1 MVSLISISTSESK
14 AIVFSGTSQPL
25 HIHISSFHIKILDY
39 FLIPH
44 STSFLIPHSSF
55 LIPHSIPHAP
65 FLTLYSSYPIP
76 HSSYP
81 ILFFMPVPN
90 SIILI
95 PHSSFYIP
103 HSSYRISYSLFFSV
117 SIQYLKTW
125 IRYRCLSETNLTKL
139 PINEVLVKKPLKRD
153 SLKKGHLC
161 KGHLILPHTNTS
173 VYQNYLRIRDTSE
186 YRTLSMYPSCPIFTG
201 STVY

>member
-44 STSFLIPHSSF
+44 STSFLIPHS
-55 LIPHSIPHAP
+55 IPHAP
-65 FLTLYSSYPIP
+65 FLTLYSTFPILFLIPVPNSIFLIPHTPFHIP
-76 HSSYP
+76 HSSY
-81 ILFFMPVPN
+81 
-90 SIILI
+90 
-95 PHSSFYIP
+95 H
-103 HSSYRISYSLFFSV
+103 ISYSLFFSV

-139 PINEVLVKKPLKRD
+139 PINEVLVKKPLKRV
-153 SLKKGHLC
+153 SLKKGHL
-161 KGHLILPHTNTS
+161 S
-173 VYQNYLRIRDTSE
+173 VKDT
-186 YRTLSMYPSCPIFTG
+186 
-201 STVY
+201 